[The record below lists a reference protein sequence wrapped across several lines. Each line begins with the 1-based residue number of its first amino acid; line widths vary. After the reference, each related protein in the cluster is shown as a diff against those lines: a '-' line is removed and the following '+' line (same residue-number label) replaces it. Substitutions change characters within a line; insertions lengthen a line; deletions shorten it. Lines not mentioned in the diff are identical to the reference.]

1 MVSLLIL
8 SLGLFSIL
16 DRAELMSL
24 CLEARSV
31 LKDSN
36 PEIQIDRHGIKWKL
50 CPFCDFRF
58 PCDQGEDV
66 LLFHVASGH
75 MQNDDEF
82 MATYDRVGRDE
93 SKIVLKEGTFHLNKM
108 FSCILDLH
116 TTYHAD
122 GRCWTKCPFCDE
134 IFEHDP
140 KYQPYLSR
148 MWDCL
153 WHVGTHHSS
162 NVQLFKSHFH
172 AGTFIIGLVI
182 LVLSI

>member
-16 DRAELMSL
+16 DRAELKSL
-24 CLEARSV
+24 YLEARSV

-93 SKIVLKEGTFHLNKM
+93 SKIVLKEGTFHFSFLNKCICVWSQHGRLPRIP
-108 FSCILDLH
+108 SCSQSAGMIS
-116 TTYHAD
+116 A
-122 GRCWTKCPFCDE
+122 K
-134 IFEHDP
+134 
-140 KYQPYLSR
+140 LSGS
-148 MWDCL
+148 C
-153 WHVGTHHSS
+153 S
-162 NVQLFKSHFH
+162 
-172 AGTFIIGLVI
+172 
-182 LVLSI
+182 